1 MLAIHRLPA
10 TVLIVIA
17 IVCVQAGA
25 ALAKS
30 LFEHFGPVGTV
41 YLRIFF
47 AALVLLMVVR
57 PSLSLLK
64 QGRWRIV
71 AIFGAVLAAMNVFY
85 YLALERLP
93 LGLTVTVEFFGPLGV
108 ALWQSRKLLDLLWV
122 ALAAAGI
129 LLLNPFSGSLDTI
142 GLIYAVIAGGSWAA
156 YIVLGQKM
164 GGDLPGSAGLTFS
177 MLFAM
182 MLLTPVVG
190 GEVVAS
196 IQLGWGVLAAVGVA
210 VLSSVIP
217 YSFEIE
223 ALRRMSTQQF
233 GILMSMEPAVASV
246 IGWFLL
252 SENLSTQQWLAV
264 FLVMFASYGVVRFG
278 RTPAKEMT

>member
-1 MLAIHRLPA
+1 MLVLQRLPA

-17 IVCVQAGA
+17 IVCVQGGA

-30 LFEHFGPVGTV
+30 LFTQFGAVGTV

-47 AALVLLMVVR
+47 AALILLLVVR

-64 QGRWRIV
+64 QGKWRIV
-71 AIFGAVLAAMNVFY
+71 AVFGVVLGGMNVFY

-93 LGLTVTVEFFGPLGV
+93 LGLTVTIEFFGPLGV
-108 ALWQSRKLLDLLWV
+108 ALWQSRKWLDLLWV

-129 LLLNPFSGSLDTI
+129 LLLNPFSGSLDAQ
-142 GLIYAVIAGGSWAA
+142 GLVYAVIAGASWAA

-164 GGDLPGSAGLTFS
+164 GGALPGSAGLTFS
-177 MLFAM
+177 MLFSM
-182 MLLTPVVG
+182 MLLTPMVAG
-190 GEVVAS
+190 DVVAN
-196 IQLGWGVLAAVGVA
+196 IQLGWGILAAGGVA

-252 SENLSTQQWLAV
+252 SENLSAQQWFAV

-278 RTPAKEMT
+278 RASPKEMT